1 MIQIFI
7 YNSNSYN
14 LLTKS
19 IGIVNK
25 IFEMIFHFILGWII
39 YIRVNVLKNDEAW
52 YLPLPIILK
61 NLY

>member
-25 IFEMIFHFILGWII
+25 IFEMIFDFILGWII
-39 YIRVNVLKNDEAW
+39 YIRVM
-52 YLPLPIILK
+52 Y
-61 NLY
+61 